1 MTAGL
6 KAHRRRHSAV
16 RRAARGLTL
25 LEVMVA
31 VAIVGILAA
40 VAMPGYGVHLMK
52 SRRAEAQAYLQTVA
66 VREQQFLLDTRS
78 FAALDG
84 IGVTVPTNVTA
95 YYTLSLSTSAGPP
108 PTYTLTATP
117 KLKQVDDA
125 CGTLSIDQAGTKSAA
140 KSGCW

>member
-6 KAHRRRHSAV
+6 KVHRQRRGAA

-40 VAMPGYGVHLMK
+40 VAMPGYGVHLAK

-66 VREQQFLLDTRS
+66 VRQQQFLLDTRAY
-78 FAALDG
+78 AALD
-84 IGVTVPTNVTA
+84 IVGVTVPTNVAT
-95 YYTLSLSTSAGPP
+95 YYTLSLSTTAGPP

-117 KLKQVDDA
+117 KLKQTEDA

-140 KSGCW
+140 RTGCW